1 MTFKDK
7 KVEIEE
13 YIKNNDLDLKFSFF
27 SLDYQIDDDEH
38 WIIIESNLNET
49 YYTHNPNCEENFFIE
64 ISRAKRKELNRF
76 VDFLESIGF

>member
-7 KVEIEE
+7 RVEIEE

-27 SLDYQIDDDEH
+27 SLDYQIDDEH
-38 WIIIESNLNET
+38 WIVIESNLTET
-49 YYTHNPNCEENFFIE
+49 YYTHNPNYEENSFME

>member
-7 KVEIEE
+7 RVEIEE

-27 SLDYQIDDDEH
+27 SFDYQIDDDEH
-38 WIIIESNLNET
+38 WIAIESNLTET
-49 YYTHNPNCEENFFIE
+49 YYTHNPNYEENSFIG